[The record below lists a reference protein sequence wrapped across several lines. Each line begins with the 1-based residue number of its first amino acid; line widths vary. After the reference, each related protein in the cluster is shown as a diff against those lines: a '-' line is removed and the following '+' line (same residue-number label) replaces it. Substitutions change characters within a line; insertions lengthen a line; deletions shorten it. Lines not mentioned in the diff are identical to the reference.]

1 MNLNEKLDELD
12 KQFLEEYKFN
22 DSEAKY
28 LKQYITF
35 LFLVVFQKIYL
46 GIIFLD
52 DAVTPY
58 YKTTEAFQVFLNR

>member
-28 LKQYITF
+28 LKQNITSPSLPSYWSF
-35 LFLVVFQKIYL
+35 PKYLFRCYF
-46 GIIFLD
+46 F
-52 DAVTPY
+52 
-58 YKTTEAFQVFLNR
+58 